1 VPKFV
6 TFVSGTRVRP
16 LGLGT
21 WRMGEDPRRR
31 TEEIATIRLA
41 LDLGLPLIDTAE
53 MYGEGATESLVG
65 EAIRGRRDEAFL
77 VDKVLPSHATRK
89 GTVAA
94 CGKSLV
100 RLGTDRI
107 DLYLLH
113 WRGDHPLEETLRGF
127 QDLVEAGK
135 IRSWGVSNFDVSD
148 MDDLAGV
155 SGGSGAAAD
164 QVLFNLSRRGAE
176 RDLLPWLR
184 ARDIPL
190 MAYSP
195 IEQARLLRKR
205 KLVAFARRHGM
216 TAAQAALSWLL
227 SRDGVIPI
235 PKTSSRERL
244 RENAGALERPLTPE
258 ELHELDQAFPPPAGP
273 VPLEMI

>member
-1 VPKFV
+1 VSTFV

-148 MDDLAGV
+148 MEDLAGV